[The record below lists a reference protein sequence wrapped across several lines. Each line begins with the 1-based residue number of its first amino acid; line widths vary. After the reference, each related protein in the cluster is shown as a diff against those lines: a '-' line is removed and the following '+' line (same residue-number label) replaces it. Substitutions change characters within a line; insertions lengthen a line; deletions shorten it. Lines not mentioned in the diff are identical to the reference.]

1 MKMKRLVVCALA
13 IGLSFL
19 IGTGSAIC
27 AEVAGMVTD
36 SQGRPVGGVK
46 IVVQNPAGKILA
58 QAMTDAKGHYAI
70 DGLSPDTY
78 DYILN
83 PLTTGFKGGSA
94 VSHLGPAGLTVNWKV
109 SDAANAV
116 ALATRGGK
124 EAIAGDPFGLSMGE
138 FASAV
143 VLGAGV
149 VAAGV
154 VGGYGAAGG
163 FSGSSGPSP
172 TSSSM

>member
-1 MKMKRLVVCALA
+1 MKIKKAVVCALA
-13 IGLSFL
+13 IGLSFS
-19 IGTGSAIC
+19 IGAGAAIC
-27 AEVAGMVTD
+27 AEVGGMVTD

-46 IVVQNPAGKILA
+46 IVVQNSGGKMLA
-58 QAMTDAKGHYAI
+58 QALTDAKGHYAI
-70 DGLSPDTY
+70 HGLSPDTY
-78 DYILN
+78 DYTLN
-83 PLTTGFKGGSA
+83 PLTSGFKGGSA
-94 VSHLGPAGLTVNWKV
+94 VSYLDSAGLTINWKV
-109 SDAANAV
+109 SDRADAA
-116 ALATRGGK
+116 ALATPGGK